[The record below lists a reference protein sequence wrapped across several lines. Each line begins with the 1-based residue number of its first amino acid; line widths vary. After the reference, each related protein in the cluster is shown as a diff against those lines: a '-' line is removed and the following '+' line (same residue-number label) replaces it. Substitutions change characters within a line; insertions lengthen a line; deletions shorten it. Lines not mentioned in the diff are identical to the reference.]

1 MATLRATGITAVFL
15 IVSLLLMPVQSLVL
29 RLHSGWRRRLPNLY
43 HRFVC
48 RLMGARITVLGAPV
62 AGGVLLA
69 ANHSGWLDIP
79 ILSAVAPVSFVA
91 KQEVNQWPFFG
102 TLARLQRTVFI
113 RRERSKALE
122 DRDNIRRRLTDGDAL
137 VIFPEGT
144 SADGN
149 RVLPFKSSLLSAAEL
164 ATGEGA
170 DGLARHA
177 PVQPVSVS
185 YVGLHGLPMGRENRP
200 FFAWYGDMDLVS
212 HLWEA
217 LGAGPID
224 VVVEFH
230 APLTIDQAGGRK
242 ELAAAAETAVRG
254 GLVRALSGANSA
266 AAVPHRD
273 DDLIEALQ
281 ADDSDIEGAA

>member
-1 MATLRATGITAVFL
+1 MATLRAAGITAIFVT
-15 IVSLLLMPVQSLVL
+15 VSLLLMPVQWLAL
-29 RLHSGWRRRLPNLY
+29 KLHAGWRRQLPHVY
-43 HRFVC
+43 HRFIC
-48 RLMGARITVLGAPV
+48 RLMGTRITVLGTPV
-62 AGGVLLA
+62 VGGVLLA

-91 KQEVNQWPFFG
+91 KQEVNRWPFFG

-122 DRDNIRRRLTDGDAL
+122 DRDNIRRRLTAGDAL

-144 SADGN
+144 SGDGN
-149 RVLPFKSSLLSAAEL
+149 RVLRFKSALLSAAEL
-164 ATGEGA
+164 AMGEGELA
-170 DGLARHA
+170 ARHA

-212 HLWEA
+212 HLWDA

-230 APLTIDQAGGRK
+230 PPLTIDEAGGRK

-254 GLVRALSGANSA
+254 GLVRALSGANAA

-273 DDLIEALQ
+273 DDLIEALE
-281 ADDSDIEGAA
+281 AGDSEIDDAA